1 MLKCVK
7 HTPDRYRL
15 ARNHFS
21 RKCIM
26 GSTGRAA
33 IAVALLVVFCKT
45 AVAGPET
52 AQGLLDKAATD
63 PATRASLI
71 REGDAAAFFC
81 KNCHGE
87 KGIARFPEVPHLA
100 GQNPAYLVSQ
110 IDAFRTGQRRNEF
123 MEGLMKVLGDRE
135 KAAIALFYA
144 SVPTPAASAPG
155 PLAARGGEH
164 YGRLCVSC
172 HQADARGGESFARL
186 AGQQV
191 DYLRLSLRRY
201 LNKTGER
208 THAEMSAA
216 VAQLGDANID
226 AVAQYLASL
235 K

>member
-1 MLKCVK
+1 
-7 HTPDRYRL
+7 
-15 ARNHFS
+15 
-21 RKCIM
+21 M
-26 GSTGRAA
+26 GSTGRLA
-33 IAVALLVVFCKT
+33 IAVAFLAVFGHT
-45 AVAGPET
+45 AAAGPET
-52 AQGLLDKAATD
+52 VQSLLGKAATD
-63 PATRASLI
+63 PATRATLI

-81 KNCHGE
+81 KNCHGD

-110 IDAFRTGQRRNEF
+110 IDAFLTGKRRNEF
-123 MEGLMKVLGDRE
+123 MQGLMKVLGDRE

-144 SVPTPAASAPG
+144 NAPTPAAAAPG
-155 PLAARGGEH
+155 PLAAKGGEH
-164 YGRLCVSC
+164 YGRLCMAC
-172 HQADARGGESFARL
+172 HQAEARGNESFARL

-191 DYLRLSLRRY
+191 DYLRLSLKRY

-208 THAEMSAA
+208 THAEMSTA